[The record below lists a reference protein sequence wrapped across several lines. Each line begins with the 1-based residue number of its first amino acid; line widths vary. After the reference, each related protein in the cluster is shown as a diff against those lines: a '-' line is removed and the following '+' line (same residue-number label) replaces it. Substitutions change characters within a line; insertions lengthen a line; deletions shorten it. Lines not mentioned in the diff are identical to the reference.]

1 MKNITLHALHEF
13 EAGHREGSA
22 QCMTADLAALYLY
35 PLCYGY
41 AINFQSPKTLR
52 KSDNTT

>member
-35 PLCYGY
+35 SLCSGNS
-41 AINFQSPKTLR
+41 IDFQSPKKLR